1 MEALHAI
8 ATPKGGCAAGTR
20 TRDAGLAP
28 RRGGSRTHI
37 APASDCEPAT
47 RTPVLNIAS
56 GADPVEGRAQ
66 LSNGSRLSCLRAN
79 GGRPR
84 NGATDGGG
92 CGRDGQ
98 RVDGSGDR
106 ATWRSHWRWLSARL
120 SSSAPHGRDG
130 DRKRSRSGR
139 GHVAAV

>member
-66 LSNGSRLSCLRAN
+66 LSNGSRLSCGRRVRWRKAVERQLKRLGGEGMQFFSQGYPPASRACS
-79 GGRPR
+79 
-84 NGATDGGG
+84 T
-92 CGRDGQ
+92 
-98 RVDGSGDR
+98 
-106 ATWRSHWRWLSARL
+106 AR
-120 SSSAPHGRDG
+120 
-130 DRKRSRSGR
+130 
-139 GHVAAV
+139 